1 MIPIK
6 CMCLTFQ
13 VYAACIF
20 LLKASLIFILLIAE
34 KIFFFHFD
42 LLLLFVVV
50 QSLSCVWLFATPW
63 TAACQASLSFIISL
77 TLLKLMSTEAVM
89 PSNHFIL
96 CCLFLLLPSIFPSIR
111 ILSKESAPK
120 TSSGQRIGT
129 SASVL
134 WMNVQGWFPLGLT
147 HLISLLSRGLSRV
160 FSSITIWKLQFFAL
174 SLIYGPA
181 LTSIYDY
188 YKKHSFDYTNFGW
201 QSDMSAI

>member
-77 TLLKLMSTEAVM
+77 TLLKLMSIKTVM
-89 PSNHFIL
+89 PYNLLIL
-96 CCLFLLLPSIFPSIR
+96 CHPLLLPPSIFPSIR
-111 ILSKESAPK
+111 ILSKESALK

-160 FSSITIWKLQFFAL
+160 FSNTTVQKHQFFGPQL
-174 SLIYGPA
+174 SL
-181 LTSIYDY
+181 
-188 YKKHSFDYTNFGW
+188 
-201 QSDMSAI
+201 QSNSNIHTWLLEKP

>member
-111 ILSKESAPK
+111 ILSKESALK

-147 HLISLLSRGLSRV
+147 HLISLQSQESFPTPQFKSINFLTLSHL
-160 FSSITIWKLQFFAL
+160 
-174 SLIYGPA
+174 YGPA
-181 LTSIYDY
+181 NTSIPSSGEAGRVQREIQILCAP
-188 YKKHSFDYTNFGW
+188 SF
-201 QSDMSAI
+201 